1 MLQPAPILAQAWG
14 ALITQGGS
22 QPPPSLFWSSSQSH
36 HLCVNS
42 IVFLGESGP
51 KMFFLGHNGIFKF
64 FWLFL
69 EVFFL
74 TFVLFRPPN
83 LPHVNWG
90 PNEISPLVAYLSK
103 FPAQQPPTLQD
114 VHMAFQSV
122 FFCKKQLCLQASTPN
137 LVFFWT
143 FFYGIFLSR
152 KRCRLLYRSPI
163 KDPRGGLI

>member
-1 MLQPAPILAQAWG
+1 MQPAPILAQAWG

-122 FFCKKQLCLQASTPN
+122 FFVRNSCVYKPQHQIWSFSGLSFMGYSFQGRGVGFYIGRQLRTPGE
-137 LVFFWT
+137 V
-143 FFYGIFLSR
+143 
-152 KRCRLLYRSPI
+152 
-163 KDPRGGLI
+163 